1 MKTFA
6 SILAQVGPIIVVFG
20 LLEFRRKEKKRVL
33 LKHMGLA
40 LFASG
45 ICSHLG
51 AKYLGLSVFGRYS
64 EIDGERGAEAALFLA
79 ALGAVLFIIHFA
91 LCALFPRFMYV
102 RENQRKG

>member
-6 SILAQVGPIIVVFG
+6 SILAQVGPIIVVFWV
-20 LLEFRRKEKKRVL
+20 LEFRRNRKKRVL

-51 AKYLGLSVFGRYS
+51 AKYFDLAVFGRYS
-64 EIDGERGAEAALFLA
+64 VIQGERGAKAALFVA
-79 ALGAVLFIIHFA
+79 TLGAVLFIIHFA
-91 LCALFPRFMYV
+91 LCAIFPRFMNV
-102 RENQRKG
+102 RENQKRG